1 MRPGRTQDMT
11 LQAKGLAF
19 ERGQRRLFSDIAFEV
34 GAGEALLVK
43 GRNGS
48 GKTSLLRVL
57 CGLAQPLEGEVFW
70 RGRPVI
76 QQRETFHQDLL
87 YIGHGQGLKDDLS
100 AWENVHFNAVLA
112 DQLCTPA
119 QALAA
124 LEEVGLSAKA
134 DLPARVL
141 SQGQRRRVLLARLAL
156 TPADKVASRLLVLD
170 EPFVA
175 LDGESVQALR
185 GLLERQL
192 AGGATL
198 VYTTHQD
205 QLIEARRVHEIEMG
219 SDARIE
225 AV

>member
-1 MRPGRTQDMT
+1 MKHMA
-11 LQAKGLAF
+11 LQASSLAF
-19 ERGQRRLFSDIAFEV
+19 ERGQRRLFSGIGF
-34 GAGEALLVK
+34 ALQPGQALRVK

-57 CGLAQPLEGEVFW
+57 CGLAEAAEGEVLW
-70 RGRPVI
+70 HGRPI
-76 QQRETFHQDLL
+76 AHQREAFHQSLL

-100 AWENVHFNAVLA
+100 AWENVYFNAVLA
-112 DQLCTPA
+112 DRPCSKA

-124 LEEVGLSAKA
+124 LDEVGLSAKA

-156 TPADKVASRLLVLD
+156 TSPDKAASRLLVLD

-175 LDGESVQALR
+175 LDAESVQMLA
-185 GLLERQL
+185 GMLERQL
-192 AGGATL
+192 ALGAML

-205 QLIEARRVHEIEMG
+205 QAIGAHHAQEIVLGLPEPV
-219 SDARIE
+219 E
-225 AV
+225 EEV